1 MPDLDDMQNNLYRF
15 LEKISTEELKRILQE
30 DFESDNSDDPAND
43 EFITSVMEVIAQRES
58 QDSTLPQ
65 FDVDTGWNDFQ
76 KHYRPTEENPI
87 LMCDEK
93 TIDEI
98 TKEHLKED
106 QALENIPQPKRV
118 GHRILRVVVIAA
130 IMACMCAMAASA
142 FEINIFKMFA
152 QWTQDIF
159 QFQPEMNISQSAGYE
174 SGTFLDASQTLQ
186 SILDEQHIVD
196 AVSPQWIPEGFELSA
211 FTVYPDIDVPT
222 YAALYENPV
231 TEQTI
236 IASVMVHHEPQA
248 AMQEKDSSGVTIFKA
263 NDVEHYI
270 MNNNDKLV
278 ATWFSENLECSITG
292 EISEGDMETMI
303 NSIYEE

>member
-93 TIDEI
+93 AIDEI

-118 GHRILRVVVIAA
+118 GHRILRVVG
-130 IMACMCAMAASA
+130 
-142 FEINIFKMFA
+142 EYEK
-152 QWTQDIF
+152 
-159 QFQPEMNISQSAGYE
+159 ISVNK
-174 SGTFLDASQTLQ
+174 
-186 SILDEQHIVD
+186 IL
-196 AVSPQWIPEGFELSA
+196 L
-211 FTVYPDIDVPT
+211 
-222 YAALYENPV
+222 
-231 TEQTI
+231 
-236 IASVMVHHEPQA
+236 
-248 AMQEKDSSGVTIFKA
+248 
-263 NDVEHYI
+263 
-270 MNNNDKLV
+270 
-278 ATWFSENLECSITG
+278 
-292 EISEGDMETMI
+292 
-303 NSIYEE
+303 

>member
-1 MPDLDDMQNNLYRF
+1 MPDLDDMQNNPYRF

-30 DFESDNSDDPAND
+30 DFESDNSDDHAND

-65 FDVDTGWNDFQ
+65 FDVDAGWNDFQ
-76 KHYRPTEENPI
+76 KHYRPSEENPI

-118 GHRILRVVVIAA
+118 GHRILHVVVIAA
-130 IMACMCAMAASA
+130 ITVCTCAVVASA

-159 QFQPEMNISQSAGYE
+159 QFQPEMNISQSKAYEHGTLLDDDETLQGLLVEQSVFDTVSPTWIPAGFILSEISAYSDSDPPTYVALYEDTVDGTSIIISVIVHQTPAAALQEKDNSKVRVYE
-174 SGTFLDASQTLQ
+174 SG
-186 SILDEQHIVD
+186 
-196 AVSPQWIPEGFELSA
+196 G
-211 FTVYPDIDVPT
+211 
-222 YAALYENPV
+222 
-231 TEQTI
+231 
-236 IASVMVHHEPQA
+236 
-248 AMQEKDSSGVTIFKA
+248 
-263 NDVEHYI
+263 VEHYI
-270 MNNNDKLV
+270 MENNEKLV
-278 ATWFSENLECSITG
+278 ATWFTDNLECSITG
-292 EISEGDMETMI
+292 EISEEDLETMI
-303 NSIYEE
+303 SSIYEE